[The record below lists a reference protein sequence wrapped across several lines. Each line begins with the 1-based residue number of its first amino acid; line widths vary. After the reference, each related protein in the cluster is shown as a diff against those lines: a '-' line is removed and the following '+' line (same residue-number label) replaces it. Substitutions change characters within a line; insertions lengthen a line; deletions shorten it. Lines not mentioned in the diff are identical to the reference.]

1 MMERIERIRM
11 ILRAMQELDLSA
23 TEKTDMLEEM
33 DDVLEAAIAEGEI
46 ASGSDLLTRAQ
57 IGAAPNEASRQA
69 TVQENY
75 PDSIPLPDGNF
86 LINRDGQF
94 TLNNPPGLDSGDVAA
109 FARPIVQTAAAI
121 PGAILGTPGGPG
133 GMASGAAL
141 TSQIGGQA
149 YDLAMQQLAGTR
161 DVRSGP
167 EQVLDAAT
175 EMSAE
180 AAIPGVIQATKPVLG
195 AAANLAGRGIGK
207 AQRFAGDTVRNI
219 TDYINTGTQAKR
231 DGTMLNQ
238 TYMGGGMTP
247 GQVST
252 SPMQIT
258 LENQARQS
266 PYTADMMRMG
276 VDEPNAM
283 QFRGMLEEARG
294 PQVVTDEV
302 GNAARIDMEETA
314 GLLNVQAG
322 AEFDNWVTDATRD
335 IGDDVIP
342 LTSYQSEL
350 GRLIQE
356 YSEKGTTKGA
366 AVANEL
372 RQMVS
377 LINARSEDALQ
388 NWHAKRSAMSQATAG
403 GDNIFAKVRD
413 PDGTETKYVAGQLI
427 DALDDDFIN
436 YARTTGKEY
445 LIGSFEA
452 ARTSYARDMRTFEL
466 LSRTPIGRFM
476 GKKLDDLN
484 AGFEDVFTTPGR
496 RVISALLSSQ
506 VDDAMVKNSMK
517 ALSPETQQQVKALVY
532 ELALEA
538 GQPTIMMGTKQSF
551 RPSGA
556 SKELDKIGNERLQA
570 LGFNDADISFVNDLK
585 EIGRRLADPQGTNFS
600 NTAVTQ
606 EVQSMQGTDAPG
618 MIAATI
624 NVLIKNAGQRE
635 FVMGLLSERN
645 RDLITQIMRETDP
658 ARLRVMQEKLNQILA
673 NITGGGKAR
682 GAPIYTEGTVD
693 QRIREDDSGVGALFM
708 SP

>member
-1 MMERIERIRM
+1 MAENRIDRVRRI
-11 ILRAMQELDLSA
+11 LKAMQTMKLSA
-23 TEKTDMLEEM
+23 SENQDLVEEM
-33 DDVLEAAIAEGEI
+33 DDVIAAAIADGEI
-46 ASGSDLLTRAQ
+46 ASGSDLFTRAQ

-69 TVQENY
+69 TVEANF
-75 PDSIPLPDGNF
+75 PGSIPLPDGNF
-86 LINRDGQF
+86 LINQDGNF
-94 TLNNPPGLDSGDVAA
+94 ALNNPRGLDMGDVVS
-109 FARPIVQTAAAI
+109 FGRPLVQTLTSI
-121 PGAILGTPGGPG
+121 PGAILGTPGGPA

-141 TSQIGGQA
+141 ASQIGGQA
-149 YDLAMQQLAGTR
+149 YDLAMQQLGGTQ

-167 EQVLDAAT
+167 EQVFDAAT

-180 AAIPGVIQATKPVLG
+180 AAIPGVFN
-195 AAANLAGRGIGK
+195 AARPILNQGSNVIGK
-207 AQRFAGDTVRNI
+207 GFGKTQRFAGDTVRNI
-219 TDYINTGTQAKR
+219 TDFINAGTQARR

-238 TYMGGGMTP
+238 TYMAGGMTP

-266 PYTADMMRMG
+266 PYSADTMRLG

-283 QFRGMLEEARG
+283 RFRGLLEEARG
-294 PQVVTDEV
+294 PQVVVDDV

-314 GLLNVQAG
+314 ESLNLQAG
-322 AEFDNWVTDATRD
+322 AEFRNWVDDTTPD

-350 GRLIQE
+350 NRLIQE

-366 AVANEL
+366 AVASEL
-372 RQMVS
+372 RQMLQ
-377 LINARSEDALQ
+377 LINAKSEDALK
-388 NWHAKRSAMSQATAG
+388 NWHAKRSAMSQATAA

-413 PDGTETKYVAGQLI
+413 PEGTETKYVAGELVK
-427 DALDDDFIN
+427 ALDDDFIN
-436 YARTTGKEY
+436 YARTTNKDY
-445 LIGSFEA
+445 LIGSFEN
-452 ARTSYARDMRTFEL
+452 ARESYARDMRTFEL

-484 AGFEDVFTTPGR
+484 TGFDDVFTTPGR
-496 RVISALLSSQ
+496 RVISALLSRQ
-506 VDDAMVKNSMK
+506 VDDTMVKNSMK
-517 ALSPETQQQVKALVY
+517 ALSPDTQKQVKALVY

-538 GQPTIMMGTKQSF
+538 GQPTIAMGTKQSF

-556 SKELDKIGNERLQA
+556 MKQFDQLGNDRLQA
-570 LGFNDADISFVNDLK
+570 LGFNDSELVFINDLK

-618 MIAATI
+618 MVASTLNI
-624 NVLIKNAGQRE
+624 LIKNAGQRE

-645 RDLITQIMRETDP
+645 RKLISEMMRETDP
-658 ARLRVMQEKLNQILA
+658 ARIQLLKRKLDEILA
-673 NITGGGKAR
+673 GVTGGGKAR
-682 GAPIYTEGTVD
+682 GAPIYTDVLLD
-693 QRIREDDSGVGALFM
+693 DDIRETDTTGALFM
-708 SP
+708 AP